1 MKRKLVQQGSST
13 MMVSLPSKWI
23 KTNQLGKGKEIELEE
38 ERNKLVIST
47 DSLQKKGVELS
58 LVSNSESYIRTILTN
73 MYRKGYEKIKINFK
87 DKSSLK
93 IIEDITERQLI
104 GFEVIKKSEKHCE
117 IENITEPSKEQFEN
131 IFSKMTMNIEEL
143 FLTTEAFFQ
152 GEKREFEE
160 TEDKIKEFDNFCR
173 RITEKEGTEN
183 KELLLFFHSELMH
196 GQRDIYH
203 LLKFLQKNK
212 SKVGKEELELLKKS
226 KLMFSLLLE
235 AYKNKKL
242 ETIEKIHELETES
255 YKKGYLLLE
264 DKKSNPVVIHH
275 LLNSIREFYLASSP
289 LTGLAL

>member
-23 KTNQLGKGKEIELEE
+23 KANELGKGKEIELEE
-38 ERNKLVIST
+38 EGNKLIIST
-47 DSLQKKGVELS
+47 DNLQKKGVELS
-58 LVSNSESYIRTILTN
+58 LVSNSETYIRTLLTN
-73 MYRKGYEKIKINFK
+73 LYRKGYDKIKINFK

-104 GFEVIKKSEKHCE
+104 GFELIKKSDKHCE

-143 FLTTEAFFQ
+143 FSITEAFFQ
-152 GEKREFEE
+152 GEKREFED

-183 KELLLFFHSELMH
+183 KELLLFFYSELMH

-212 SKVGKEELELLKKS
+212 SKIEKEELELLKKS